1 METPTLVL
9 VHGYPF
15 DHTLWDHVVPL
26 LGDEAQVLTPDL
38 RGFGGRSLGTD
49 APSLGR
55 MADDLKEL
63 LDQQTIRRAVVAGM
77 SMGGYVAL
85 AFAEHY
91 PERLAGLGLIS
102 TQAAADTEEAKAG
115 RRAMIEKVR
124 REGPDVAA
132 QAVVPKLFASRNS
145 TKPELVRFPTVGAER
160 AGAEGIA
167 WALEAMAQRP
177 DRTAIV
183 RELRVPVL
191 VVHGAEDKIIPA
203 ARARELAGL
212 TSDGRYVEI
221 EGAGHAT
228 PLEGPVKLAE
238 ALLDL
243 AHRSFGNS
251 TSSWSKT

>member
-26 LGDEAQVLTPDL
+26 LGDKVQVLTPDL
-38 RGFGGRSLGTD
+38 RGFGGRPVGTD
-49 APSLGR
+49 SPSLGR

-102 TQAAADTEEAKAG
+102 TQAAADTDEAKAN
-115 RRAMIEKVR
+115 RRAMIDKVR
-124 REGPDVAA
+124 RDGPNVAA
-132 QAVVPKLFASRNS
+132 QAVIPKLFAPANS
-145 TKPELVRFPTVGAER
+145 TKSELIRFPTVGAER

-177 DRTAIV
+177 DRTATV

-203 ARARELAGL
+203 AGARELARL
-212 TSDGRYVEI
+212 TADGQYVEI

-228 PLEGPVKLAE
+228 PIEGPLKLAQ
-238 ALLDL
+238 ALLEL
-243 AHRSFGNS
+243 VNRSFE
-251 TSSWSKT
+251 TSLPGKLG